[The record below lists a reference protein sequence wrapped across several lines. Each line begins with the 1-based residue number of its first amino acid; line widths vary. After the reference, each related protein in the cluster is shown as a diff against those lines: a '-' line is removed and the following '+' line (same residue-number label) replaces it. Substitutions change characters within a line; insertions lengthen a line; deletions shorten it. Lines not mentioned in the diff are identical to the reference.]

1 MLWTAPCA
9 SLMRAL
15 PCSRCHSHTSCQLWL
30 PPALMATNF
39 YIYYRVAAGAHALA
53 HERVGVLLERVRRE
67 SGVHGRVLRKRG
79 EDDLWMEIYEAVPDE
94 AAFVV

>member
-1 MLWTAPCA
+1 
-9 SLMRAL
+9 
-15 PCSRCHSHTSCQLWL
+15 
-30 PPALMATNF
+30 MATNF

-79 EDDLWMEIYEAVPDE
+79 EDNLWMEIYEAVPDE
-94 AAFVV
+94 AAFAVSLDAGVQELALNEVLMQGWSRRVECFED